1 VHARVAQQHRR
12 WHAVAPGACAR
23 LQPVRGA
30 PEGGRGVKLHD
41 GEVHLG
47 QWQVWQWQ
55 VWQSG
60 TMVSG
65 KRWQWQAVAV
75 ANVAKWQSDTVVS
88 GGERVDGWQCVA
100 SGTVAV
106 ADVAVAIAGGVA
118 VTKGGSGS

>member
-1 VHARVAQQHRR
+1 
-12 WHAVAPGACAR
+12 
-23 LQPVRGA
+23 
-30 PEGGRGVKLHD
+30 
-41 GEVHLG
+41 
-47 QWQVWQWQ
+47 
-55 VWQSG
+55 
-60 TMVSG
+60 MVSG

-118 VTKGGSGS
+118 VTKGGSGSWQRVAVARTPATETAVAAAMACGLISDFFFFFFCVFVGEKKIKW